1 MRTVEQVQVLVAS
14 LAAMAAVA
22 GSAAA
27 QEHTVRVG
35 VVKSV
40 VTVANMIAIDKGYF
54 KQVGIKSEVVDLD
67 ASTDALALLAQGQF
81 QVIEGGIAAGLF
93 NALAKKFP
101 VVIASDRV
109 QLPNNHKLIVRTDLK
124 SQIPDVKSLK
134 GRVIASNAASGGL
147 TVYEIGKTMESAGLT
162 IKDVELKVIPFP
174 QMAIALAN
182 KAVDAAI
189 IISPF
194 YAQVL
199 EKDIGFQLADPDDTV
214 KPGPLTSAVVIIN
227 TDWAAKNPQV
237 ARDYFLAYM
246 RGVREYCQ
254 AYHGGANR
262 RSVIELAVKTGTEN
276 RPEVLEK
283 LPWPSRSPAG
293 RVAPE
298 IVLDMQAW
306 FLKNGM
312 ISQQFPIEQ
321 LVDTS
326 YVDAANAKLGAFDLE
341 NKASALK
348 GCR

>member
-1 MRTVEQVQVLVAS
+1 
-14 LAAMAAVA
+14 MAVSMA
-22 GSAAA
+22 GLLIAGLPTAGTGTATA

-54 KQVGIKSEVVDLD
+54 KAVGIKSEVIDLD

-93 NALAKKFP
+93 NAVAKKFP
-101 VVIASDRV
+101 VIIASDRV
-109 QLPNNHKLIVRTDLK
+109 QMPNNHKLIVRTALK
-124 SQIPDVKSLK
+124 DQITDITALK
-134 GRVIASNAASGGL
+134 GRTIGINAASGGL
-147 TVYEIGKTMESAGLT
+147 TVYELGKIMESAGLGY
-162 IKDVELKVIPFP
+162 KDVETKVMPFP

-182 KAVDAAI
+182 KAVDGAI

-199 EKDIGFQLADPDDTV
+199 EKNIGFMLVDPDQVV

-227 TDWAAKNPQV
+227 TDWAAKNPQLV
-237 ARDYFLAYM
+237 RDYFAAYL
-246 RGVREYCQ
+246 RGVRDYCQ
-254 AYHGGANR
+254 AYHGGSNR
-262 RSVIELAVKTGTEN
+262 REVIELAVRTGTET

-283 LPWPSRSPAG
+283 LAWPSRSPVG

-298 IVLDMQAW
+298 VVLDMQDW
-306 FLKNGM
+306 FHKNGM
-312 ISQQFPIEQ
+312 IGQQHPLER

-326 YVDAANAKLGAFDLE
+326 YVAYANDKLGAFELE
-341 NKASALK
+341 NKASPLA

>member
-1 MRTVEQVQVLVAS
+1 MNAASIAGPLTAVLIAGT
-14 LAAMAAVA
+14 A
-22 GSAAA
+22 GSAA
-27 QEHTVRVG
+27 QEHIVRVG

-40 VTVANMIAIDKGYF
+40 VTVANMIAIDRGYF
-54 KQVGIKSEVVDLD
+54 RDVGIKSEVVDLD
-67 ASTDALALLAQGQF
+67 ASTDALALLAPGQF

-93 NALAKKFP
+93 NAVAKKFP

-109 QLPNNHKLIVRTDLK
+109 QKPNNHKLIVRTDLK
-124 SQIPDVKSLK
+124 GQIADVKALK
-134 GRVIASNAASGGL
+134 GRTVGINAASGGL
-147 TVYEIGKTMESAGLT
+147 TVYELGKTMESAGLT
-162 IKDVELKVIPFP
+162 IKDVETKVIPFP

-199 EKDIGFQLADPDDTV
+199 EKNIGFMLVDPDDTV

-227 TDWAAKNPQV
+227 TDWAARNPEV
-237 ARDYFLAYM
+237 VRNYFLAYM

-262 RSVIELAVKTGTEN
+262 HAVIDLAVKTGTES

-283 LPWPSRSPAG
+283 LPWPSRSPVG

-298 IVLDMQAW
+298 VVLDMQAW

-321 LVDTS
+321 LVDPS
-326 YVDAANAKLGAFDLE
+326 YVAAANARLGVFELD
-341 NKASALK
+341 NKASERA